1 MSETKKPLH
10 SGRVNNNRDYIMS
23 VSSYE
28 SRRRGGLHYQH
39 LRGVNHKYT
48 NDCLLCNPPKELTPA
63 TPAKDV
69 QRTHEIIKVCAG
81 IAVDKE
87 PVNVTGRSKS

>member
-1 MSETKKPLH
+1 MSEPKKPLH

-39 LRGVNHKYT
+39 LRGANHKYPT
-48 NDCLLCNPPKELTPA
+48 KYSNDCLLCNPARQFSPA
-63 TPAKDV
+63 TAQEK
-69 QRTHEIIKVCAG
+69 
-81 IAVDKE
+81 
-87 PVNVTGRSKS
+87 